1 MNTLDAS
8 PAMTRQQFADE
19 LLMHWR
25 LLWPL
30 NPTERAKRIDE
41 IAKDLQ
47 FEEELRITKREMEM
61 A

>member
-1 MNTLDAS
+1 
-8 PAMTRQQFADE
+8 MTSQQFADE

-30 NPTERAKRIDE
+30 NPTERGKRIDE
-41 IAKDLQ
+41 IAKVLA
-47 FEEELRITKREMEM
+47 FEEQINAVRECM